1 MKTKLLLTVLL
12 SFSFYLLSSQVP
24 QGFNYQALAGDA
36 SGNPIRN
43 TVLQVKISILS
54 DTIVPKI
61 LWEELHSTVKTNAH
75 GVFSLV
81 VGSGVRQATSTAL
94 TFKAINWSTAQMF
107 LKTQIFYQN
116 AWKSMGNAKLWSVPY
131 AMVASNF
138 SAKVD
143 KLKVSGLATSPDS
156 ALFEVKNLNG
166 QTVFAVYNEGV
177 RVYVDDGIA
186 KSPKGGFAIGS
197 FGTDKGV
204 SQNYLTVNS
213 DSVRVYVDKKTG
225 KAPKGGFAIGDF
237 GSAKGASES
246 FMQLTPD
253 NYFIGHNS
261 GKNITTGKFNAFLGY
276 RSGYKNTSGSSNTF
290 FGDSAGLNNTS
301 GIENLFMGKN
311 AGLGNKDGSWN
322 VFLGKDAGYAS
333 ETSVSNVFI
342 GNEAGRM
349 AKHTAT
355 STASYNVSIGT
366 LAGYYNNG
374 NFNVFVGQEAG
385 YSNEKG
391 KQNVFIGMGAGY
403 YNDTASYNVAIG
415 TDAGYNNMGKAGVFI
430 GNFAGYNNVGA
441 NYNVFIGN
449 NAGTS
454 TNSGD
459 KNVILGSDAGYDNT
473 TGRFNTFIGNLSGSS
488 NTTGGWNVYVGN
500 SAGETATGNYN
511 TVMGNVAGQAV
522 TGDYN
527 TIYGFQSGYETTSGI
542 GNAFFGHQ
550 SGHENISG
558 SYNTYIGP
566 SAGYYNT
573 SGSKNVMIGF
583 EAGAYEYGSNKLV
596 IANGWSST
604 PSSSSLLYGDF
615 STSQLRLNASVGIN
629 AAPSTF
635 YNLYVSGLVYATG
648 DFWTGSDI
656 RLKQN
661 VKSIDRDGVIDKVK
675 EMDVIKYNYNT
686 ESSKGIP
693 SEENK
698 YIGIIAQEIEKSF
711 PELVRTDEKGFKA
724 VNYNGLTAVLL
735 QAIKDQQKQIDL
747 LKEEV
752 EMLKKK

>member
-1 MKTKLLLTVLL
+1 MKTKLFLTVLL
-12 SFSFYLLSSQVP
+12 SFFFYLLSSQVP

-43 TVLQVKISILS
+43 TTIQVKLSILS
-54 DTIVPKI
+54 DTIIPKI

-81 VGSGVRQATSTAL
+81 VGSGVRQAASTVA

-107 LKTQIFYQN
+107 LKTQVFYQN
-116 AWKSMGNAKLWSVPY
+116 AWKSMGSAKLWSVPY

-156 ALFEVKNLNG
+156 ALFEVKNING

-177 RVYVDDGIA
+177 RVYVDDGKA

-197 FGTDKGV
+197 FGSDKAAT
-204 SQNYLTVNS
+204 QNYLTVNS

-237 GSAKGASES
+237 GSAKGSSES
-246 FMQLTPD
+246 FMQLTPE

-261 GKNITTGKFNAFLGY
+261 GKNITTGLYNSFLGY
-276 RSGYKNTSGSSNTF
+276 RSGYKNSTGWSNTF
-290 FGDSAGLNNTS
+290 FGDSAGLNNTT
-301 GIENLFMGKN
+301 
-311 AGLGNKDGSWN
+311 GSWN
-322 VFLGKDAGYAS
+322 VFLGKDAGFAS

-342 GNEAGRM
+342 GNEAGRL
-349 AKHTAT
+349 AKHTVT
-355 STASYNVSIGT
+355 STASYNVLIGT
-366 LAGYYNNG
+366 LAGYHNNG

-385 YSNEKG
+385 YSNKKG
-391 KQNVFIGMGAGY
+391 KQNVFIGLGAGY

-415 TDAGYNNMGKAGVFI
+415 TDAGYYNMGKAGVFI
-430 GNFAGYNNVGA
+430 GNFAGYHNVGA
-441 NYNVFIGN
+441 NYNVFVGS

-454 TNSGD
+454 TTSGD
-459 KNVILGSDAGYDNT
+459 KNVVLGSDAGYENT

-500 SAGETATGNYN
+500 SAGETATGSYN
-511 TVMGNVAGQAV
+511 TIMGNVAGSSV

-527 TIYGFQSGYETTSGI
+527 TIYGFQSGYETIAGI

-550 SGHENISG
+550 SGHENLGG
-558 SYNTYIGP
+558 SYNTYLGP

-573 SGSKNVMIGF
+573 AGSKNVMIGY

-604 PSSSSLLYGDF
+604 PNSASLIYGDF
-615 STSQLRLNASVGIN
+615 LASQLRFNAYVGIN
-629 AAPSTF
+629 SIPSST
-635 YNLYVSGLVYATG
+635 YRLYVIGSAGATG
-648 DFWTGSDI
+648 GFWTASDI

-675 EMDVIKYNYNT
+675 EMDVIKFNYND
-686 ESSKGIP
+686 EYAKGTKP
-693 SEENK
+693 AENN

-711 PELVRTDEKGFKA
+711 PELVRTDEKGYKA
-724 VNYNGLTAVLL
+724 VNYDGLTAVLL

-752 EMLKKK
+752 ELLKKK

>member
-1 MKTKLLLTVLL
+1 MKTKLLLSTLLTL
-12 SFSFYLLSSQVP
+12 SFFLSPFTIYLVKAQVP

-36 SGNPIRN
+36 SGNPLRN
-43 TVLQVKISILS
+43 TTLQVKVSILS
-54 DTIVPKI
+54 DTIVPVTV
-61 LWEELHSTVKTNAH
+61 WEELHSTVKTNGH

-81 VGSGVRQATSTAL
+81 VGMGVRQAASSVL
-94 TFKAINWSTAQMF
+94 SFKSINWSTAQMY
-107 LKTQIFYQN
+107 LKTQINYQGT
-116 AWKSMGNAKLWSVPY
+116 WKNMGSAKLWSVPY

-143 KLKVSGLATSPDS
+143 KIRVNGLATSPDS
-156 ALFEVKNLNG
+156 ALFEVKNLKG

-177 RVYVDDGIA
+177 RVYVDDGVA
-186 KSPKGGFAIGS
+186 KSPKGGFAIGG

-204 SQNYLTVNS
+204 SQNFLTVNS

-237 GSAKGASES
+237 GTAKSGSES
-246 FMQLTPD
+246 FLQLTPQ

-261 GKNITTGKFNAFLGY
+261 GKNITTGLYNSFLGY
-276 RSGYKNTSGSSNTF
+276 RSGYKNSTGWSNTF
-290 FGDSAGLNNTS
+290 FGDSTGLNNTT
-301 GIENLFMGKN
+301 
-311 AGLGNKDGSWN
+311 GSWN

-342 GNEAGRM
+342 GNEAGRL

-355 STASYNVSIGT
+355 STASYNVAIGT
-366 LAGYYNNG
+366 LAGYYNSG

-415 TDAGYNNMGKAGVFI
+415 TDAGYSNMGKAGVFI
-430 GNFAGYNNVGA
+430 GNFAGYNNLGA

-500 SAGETATGNYN
+500 SAGETATGSYN
-511 TVMGNVAGQAV
+511 TIMGNVAGQAV

-550 SGHENISG
+550 AGHENISG
-558 SYNTYIGP
+558 GYNTYIGP

-604 PSSSSLLYGDF
+604 PNTSSLLYGDF

-661 VKSIDRDGVIDKVK
+661 VKSIDKDGVIDKVK

-686 ESSKGIP
+686 ENSKGIP
-693 SEENK
+693 SEDNK

-735 QAIKDQQKQIDL
+735 QAIKDQQKQIDI
-747 LKEEV
+747 LKQEIEV
-752 EMLKKK
+752 LKNK

>member
-1 MKTKLLLTVLL
+1 L
-12 SFSFYLLSSQVP
+12 SFVFFDLSSQVP
-24 QGFNYQALAGDA
+24 QGFNYQALAADA

-43 TVLQVKISILS
+43 TTLQVKISIMS

-81 VGSGVRQATSTAL
+81 VGSGVRQPASTAL

-107 LKTQIFYQN
+107 LKTQINHQGT
-116 AWKSMGNAKLWSVPY
+116 WKNMGSTKLWSVPY

-143 KLKVSGLATSPDS
+143 KLNVNGLATSPDS
-156 ALFEVKNLNG
+156 ALFEVKNKNG

-177 RVYVDDGIA
+177 RVYVDDGKA
-186 KSPKGGFAIGS
+186 KSPKGGFAIGG
-197 FGTDKGV
+197 FGSDKGS

-237 GSAKGASES
+237 GSAKGSSES
-246 FMQLTPD
+246 FMQLTPE

-261 GKNITTGKFNAFLGY
+261 GKNITTGLYNSFLGY
-276 RSGYKNTSGSSNTF
+276 RSGYKNSTGWSNTF
-290 FGDSAGLNNTS
+290 FGDSAGLSNTT
-301 GIENLFMGKN
+301 
-311 AGLGNKDGSWN
+311 GSWN

-342 GNEAGRM
+342 GNEAGRL
-349 AKHTAT
+349 AKHTTT
-355 STASYNVSIGT
+355 STASYNVLIGT
-366 LAGYYNNG
+366 LAGYQNNG

-385 YSNEKG
+385 YSNKKG
-391 KQNVFIGMGAGY
+391 KQNVFIGLGAGY

-441 NYNVFIGN
+441 NYNVFVGS

-454 TNSGD
+454 TTSGD
-459 KNVILGSDAGYDNT
+459 KNVVLGSDSGYENT

-500 SAGETATGNYN
+500 SAGETATGSYN
-511 TVMGNVAGQAV
+511 TIIGNVAGSGV
-522 TGDYN
+522 TGNYN
-527 TIYGFQSGYETTSGI
+527 TIYGFQSGYETIAGI

-550 SGHENISG
+550 SGHENLGG
-558 SYNTYIGP
+558 SYNTYLGP

-604 PSSSSLLYGDF
+604 PNSASLVYGDF
-615 STSQLRLNASVGIN
+615 SASQLRFNAYVGIN
-629 AAPSTF
+629 SIPSST
-635 YNLYVSGLVYATG
+635 YRLYVTGSVYATG

-675 EMDVIKYNYNT
+675 EMDVIKFNYT
-686 ESSKGIP
+686 DDYAKGTKP
-693 SEENK
+693 DENS
-698 YIGIIAQEIEKSF
+698 YIGIVAQEIEKSF
-711 PELVRTDEKGFKA
+711 PELVRTDEKGYKA
-724 VNYNGLTAVLL
+724 VNYDGLTAVLL

-752 EMLKKK
+752 ELLKKK

>member
-12 SFSFYLLSSQVP
+12 SFAFYLLSSQVP

-43 TVLQVKISILS
+43 TTLQVKLSILS

-81 VGSGVRQATSTAL
+81 AGAGVRQPASTVL
-94 TFKAINWSTAQMF
+94 TFKAINWSTAQMY

-143 KLKVSGLATSPDS
+143 KLKVNGLATSPDS
-156 ALFEVKNLNG
+156 ALFEVKNING

-177 RVYVDDGIA
+177 RVYVDDGKV

-197 FGTDKGV
+197 FGSDKGS

-213 DSVRVYVDKKTG
+213 DSVRVYVDKNAG
-225 KAPKGGFAIGDF
+225 KASKGGFAIGDF
-237 GSAKGASES
+237 GSSKGTSES
-246 FMQLTPD
+246 FMQLTPE

-261 GKNITTGKFNAFLGY
+261 GKNITTGLYNSFLGY
-276 RSGYKNTSGSSNTF
+276 RSGFKNSTGWSNTF
-290 FGDSAGLNNTS
+290 FGDSAGLNNTT
-301 GIENLFMGKN
+301 
-311 AGLGNKDGSWN
+311 GSWN

-342 GNEAGRM
+342 GNEAGRL
-349 AKHTAT
+349 AKHTST
-355 STASYNVSIGT
+355 STASYNVLIGT
-366 LAGYYNNG
+366 LAGYENNG

-385 YSNEKG
+385 YSNKKG

-415 TDAGYNNMGKAGVFI
+415 TNAGYSNMGKAGVFI
-430 GNFAGYNNVGA
+430 GNFAGYSNLGA

-449 NAGTS
+449 NAGTTTS
-454 TNSGD
+454 SGD
-459 KNVILGSDAGYDNT
+459 KNVILGSDAGYENT

-500 SAGETATGNYN
+500 SAGETATGSYN
-511 TVMGNVAGQAV
+511 TIMGNVAGLGV

-527 TIYGFQSGYETTSGI
+527 TIYGFQSGYETASGI

-550 SGHENISG
+550 AGHENVGG
-558 SYNTYIGP
+558 SYNTYLGP

-573 SGSKNVMIGF
+573 AGSKNVMIGY

-604 PSSSSLLYGDF
+604 PNSASLVYGDF
-615 STSQLRLNASVGIN
+615 SAAQLRFNAFVGIN
-629 AAPSTF
+629 SIPSST
-635 YNLYVSGLVYATG
+635 YRLYVTGSVYATG

-661 VKSIDRDGVIDKVK
+661 VKSIDKDGVIDKVK
-675 EMDVIKYNYNT
+675 EMDVIKFNYNDDYA
-686 ESSKGIP
+686 KGTKP
-693 SEENK
+693 EENS
-698 YIGIIAQEIEKSF
+698 YIGIVAQEIEKSF
-711 PELVRTDEKGFKA
+711 PELVRTDEKGYKA
-724 VNYNGLTAVLL
+724 VNYDGLTAVLL
-735 QAIKDQQKQIDL
+735 QAIKDQQKQIDI
-747 LKEEV
+747 LKQEIEV
-752 EMLKKK
+752 LKNK